1 VELIR
6 GHYNLQNK
14 HRGCAVTIGNFDGIH
29 LGHQRLIERVRE
41 KAAELNLK
49 SCVVSFEPLPVEYF
63 VTTEK
68 QPPRL
73 TPLREKLTLL
83 RQYKIDQCL
92 ILPFQ
97 QRLAQTT
104 ANDFI
109 QQILIDGLDT
119 KFLLAGEDFKFGK
132 DRTGDI
138 HTLQASGSTFDY
150 VVEQAHT
157 VTQHNARISS
167 TQIREL
173 LKNGNLADA
182 ASALGREYYCIQGRV
197 EYGAQLGRTL
207 GFPTANLTLK
217 NHKLP
222 VRGVFAAYVS
232 IQSDPGSD
240 TARDVAD
247 GNTNDEMPERL
258 AAIANIGVKPTVHG
272 TQLSCEVHLLDF
284 ERDLYGKRL
293 RLQLAHKLR
302 DEKKFAG
309 LPELRTAIA
318 TDEKNARQWFA
329 NSAHSS

>member
-63 VTTEK
+63 VATEK

-97 QRLAQTT
+97 QRLAQT
-104 ANDFI
+104 AADDFI
-109 QQILIDGLDT
+109 QQVLIDGLDT
-119 KFLLAGEDFKFGK
+119 KFLLAGDDFKFGK
-132 DRTGDI
+132 DRSGNI
-138 HTLQASGSTFDY
+138 HTLQASGSKCDY

-157 VTQHNARISS
+157 VTQHDARISS

-173 LKNGNLADA
+173 LKNGNLTDA
-182 ASALGREYYCIQGRV
+182 ASALGRDYYCIQGRV

-232 IQSDPGSD
+232 IQSD
-240 TARDVAD
+240 
-247 GNTNDEMPERL
+247 NDDAKNDHPERI

-293 RLQLAHKLR
+293 RLQLAHRLR

-309 LPELRTAIA
+309 LDELRAAIA

-329 NSAHSS
+329 NNVHSS